1 MKIYIVTDDE
11 NNIEFVYDEESFK
24 REYKKYVS
32 PSRLY
37 NGWSVYFNVTCWIGK
52 FKNP

>member
-24 REYKKYVS
+24 KEYK
-32 PSRLY
+32 
-37 NGWSVYFNVTCWIGK
+37 NT
-52 FKNP
+52 